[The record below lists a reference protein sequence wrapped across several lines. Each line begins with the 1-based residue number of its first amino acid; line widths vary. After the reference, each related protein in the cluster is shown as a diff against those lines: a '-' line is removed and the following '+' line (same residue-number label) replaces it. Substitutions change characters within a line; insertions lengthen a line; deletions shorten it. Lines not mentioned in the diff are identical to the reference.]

1 MNRFILLQI
10 IISLRPLQW
19 MKNLSVFAAILFS
32 GDLLNQGLFWP
43 VFASFWIFVIL
54 SSGMYLINDVID
66 IENDKLH
73 PYKKYRPLAR
83 GLLSRKTALII
94 AAGLT
99 LLGLYLSYTLSFNF
113 FIIALAFVL
122 LQVTYNLI
130 LKYIILLD
138 IITIA
143 IGFML
148 RIFAGSIVVLVPL
161 SSWLILTTMMLSL
174 LLAVG
179 KRRSEL
185 TLLTIKLAGKH
196 RKTLYYYPTKLLDG
210 ITFMMGSATLITYSL
225 FTFNELE
232 IQSKEFIVSYLPQT
246 LASPKWLMATI
257 PLVVYGI
264 FRYLLLIFE
273 GKGEDS
279 PEKILVKDLPL
290 AITVVLWLASVLVII
305 YALPLQ

>member
-1 MNRFILLQI
+1 MNSFTLSKI
-10 IISLRPLQW
+10 ITSLRPLQW
-19 MKNLSVFAAILFS
+19 MKNLSVFAGILFS
-32 GDLLNQGLFWP
+32 GDLLSKSLFWP
-43 VFASFWIFVIL
+43 VFASFLIFIIL
-54 SSGMYLINDVID
+54 SSGMYLVNDSVD

-73 PYKKYRPLAR
+73 PYKKYRPVAR
-83 GLLSRKTALII
+83 GFLSRKIALTV

-99 LLGLYLSYTLSFNF
+99 LLGLYLSYSLSFSF
-113 FIIALAFVL
+113 FVIALAFVI
-122 LQVTYNLI
+122 LQVTYNLF

-138 IITIA
+138 IIAIA
-143 IGFML
+143 VGFMI
-148 RIFAGSIVVLVPL
+148 RIFAGSLVVLVPL

-185 TLLTIKLAGKH
+185 TLLTKKLAGKH

-232 IQSKEFIVSYLPQT
+232 LQSKEFIVSYLPQT

-279 PEKILVKDLPL
+279 PEKILVKDTPL

-305 YALPLQ
+305 YVLPLQ